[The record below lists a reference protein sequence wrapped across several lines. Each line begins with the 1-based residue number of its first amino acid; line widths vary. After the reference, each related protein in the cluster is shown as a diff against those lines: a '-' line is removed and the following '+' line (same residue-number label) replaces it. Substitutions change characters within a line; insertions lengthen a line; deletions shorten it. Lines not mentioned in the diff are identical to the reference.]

1 MQSVVAL
8 TKPQRASGKLC
19 GALNEAE
26 PLLLGPADRAQLS
39 LKAKR
44 ARTLGGLARGR
55 MANAWLRLGSSTI
68 VAVVATSVVGNLY
81 PLYWLA
87 GLAVVVMI
95 DRAVHKGLWARCE
108 ANDPPERM
116 FGLVTWTVLQS
127 SYGNILAGLL
137 WFSPYVPGE
146 TLAVIYIIGG
156 LANAAA
162 TLRPSPT
169 LSLAGAGPTILV
181 FLALPFASYLLNGS
195 QQPLDLMPMVGALL
209 FLGYGINLWR
219 SLEASDIAKAQAEAA
234 AMRERQAAAAAA
246 AAKSD
251 TIRRMNNELRTPMK
265 ALIGASEHLRRAAT
279 SPEARMHIATL
290 VQAGEVLRLVLDDLS
305 DLDRLEN
312 GQVRIEPR
320 PSDPREVARGV
331 VQAFRA
337 AAQDKGLELFLD
349 VSADVPQL
357 VEIDALR
364 VRQILFNL
372 VANGV
377 RYTQHGGVRVRLQAQ
392 AAETPDRVRIGFV
405 VADTGVGMSRS
416 QMAIVLGR
424 GRAVNDGDGPGLG
437 LSISLR
443 LARLMGAQIGGKSE
457 LGQGSVFSFVIEA
470 PLAAAPAMRGRNS
483 AA

>member
-8 TKPQRASGKLC
+8 TKPQRTSGKHLS
-19 GALNEAE
+19 AVNEAE
-26 PLLLGPADRAQLS
+26 PLLLGPADRAQPS

-44 ARTLGGLARGR
+44 ARTLGGLARVR

-68 VAVVATSVVGNLY
+68 VAVVATSVVGNIL
-81 PLYWLA
+81 PLLWLA
-87 GLAVVVMI
+87 GLAAVVMI
-95 DRAVHKGLWARCE
+95 DRALHNKLLVRCE
-108 ANDPPERM
+108 ANDPPERI
-116 FGLVTWTVLQS
+116 FGLVTWTALQS
-127 SYGNILAGLL
+127 GYGNILAGLL

-156 LANAAA
+156 LANVAA
-162 TLRPSPT
+162 TLRPSPA
-169 LSLAGAGPTILV
+169 LSLAGAGPTILA
-181 FLALPFASYLLNGS
+181 FLALPLASYLLNGA

-209 FLGYGINLWR
+209 FLGFGVNLWR
-219 SLEASDIAKAQAEAA
+219 NFEASDIAKAQAEAA
-234 AMRERQAAAAAA
+234 AMRERQAAATAA
-246 AAKSD
+246 AAKSE
-251 TIRRMNNELRTPMK
+251 TIRRMNNELRTPMT
-265 ALIGASEHLRRAAT
+265 ALIGASEHLRRTAT
-279 SPEARMHIATL
+279 TPEARMHIATL

-305 DLDRLEN
+305 DLDQLEN
-312 GQVRIEPR
+312 GQLRIEPR
-320 PSDPREVARGV
+320 ASDPRELARGV
-331 VQAFRA
+331 VQAFRS

-349 VSADVPQL
+349 VAADVPQL

-364 VRQILFNL
+364 VRQVLFNL

-377 RYTQHGGVRVRLQAQ
+377 RYTQHGGVRVRLQTQ
-392 AAETPDRVRIGFV
+392 ASEAPGKVRLGFV

-424 GRAVNDGDGPGLG
+424 GRVANDGPGLG

-470 PLAAAPAMRGRNS
+470 PLASAPAMRGRTS